1 MDRVS
6 LVLILQRKRSSNT
19 RQDLY
24 LTLCHDPSLINVLL
38 LPLQVLWG
46 LHPSLSLQTFISWS
60 KISFH
65 KFNQLVATQLGLSFE
80 VVYSR
85 LVYKYT
91 VNFSNIKKAINN

>member
-46 LHPSLSLQTFISWS
+46 LHPSLSLQTG
-60 KISFH
+60 SFH
-65 KFNQLVATQLGLSFE
+65 E
-80 VVYSR
+80 VKSAFI
-85 LVYKYT
+85 
-91 VNFSNIKKAINN
+91 NSIKW